1 MSRRKSKRPLKENL
15 VYWAVRAVTYF
26 IVFAVGYILL
36 DVVFHGLPTLSW
48 EFISQYPK
56 KSGAEG
62 GILPA
67 IVGTIWLVLGAIIVA
82 MPLGMASAIY
92 LTEYAKQG
100 RFTKAI
106 RLAIVTLA
114 GVPSIVFGL
123 FGLGLFVLFFG
134 FGASILAG
142 SLTLA
147 LMILPTII
155 VASEESLR
163 TIPQVFREGSLALG
177 ATKWQTIS
185 RNVLP
190 YALPGMMT
198 GSILGIGRAAGETAP
213 ILLTVAAF
221 FLPKLPSSMFDQVM
235 ALPYHLYV
243 LATQHPETTKVLPM
257 QYGTALVLLIIVL
270 GFNLTA
276 IVLRSHFRKKYK
288 W

>member
-1 MSRRKSKRPLKENL
+1 MNANQKEKLAFNSIRL
-15 VYWAVRAVTYF
+15 LTYF
-26 IVFAVGYILL
+26 IVVVVGYLL
-36 DVVFHGLPTLSW
+36 FDIIIKGIPTISW
-48 EFISQYPK
+48 EFITGLPR

-67 IVGTIWLVLGAIIVA
+67 IVGTIYLVFGALIFAI
-82 MPLGMASAIY
+82 PLGMGSAIY
-92 LTEYAKQG
+92 LSEYALQG
-100 RFTKAI
+100 RLNRYI
-106 RLAIVTLA
+106 RLAIITLA

-147 LMILPTII
+147 FMILPTII
-155 VASEESLR
+155 VSSEEALQAVPMGLR
-163 TIPQVFREGSLALG
+163 EASLALG
-177 ATKWQTIS
+177 ATQWQTVYKS
-185 RNVLP
+185 VLP
-190 YALPGMMT
+190 FALPGMFT

-221 FLPKLPSSMFDQVM
+221 FLPRLPKSIFDQVM

-243 LATQHPETTKVLPM
+243 LATQHPDTTKVLPM
-257 QYGTALVLLIIVL
+257 QYGTALVLIIIVVF
-270 GFNLTA
+270 FNLTA
-276 IVLRSHFRKKYK
+276 IILRNKFRKKIK